1 MEENQIIDSTFSIVN
16 LVIIMILVTII
27 MSIVTKFNNYEFII
41 LQRGVVSRHAH
52 YASVV
57 STLTNHP
64 SSVGGKR
71 GSVAARGTIASIVHT
86 STCAASVL
94 QF

>member
-1 MEENQIIDSTFSIVN
+1 MINSTFSIVN
-16 LVIIMILVTII
+16 FVIIMILITII
-27 MSIVTKFNNYEFII
+27 MSTVNNYNYEFII

-57 STLTNHP
+57 STLTKHP
-64 SSVGGKR
+64 NSVGGKK
-71 GSVAARGTIASIVHT
+71 GSVAARGTMNIIVHT

-94 QF
+94 QS

>member
-1 MEENQIIDSTFSIVN
+1 M
-16 LVIIMILVTII
+16 
-27 MSIVTKFNNYEFII
+27 
-41 LQRGVVSRHAH
+41 SRHAH

-64 SSVGGKR
+64 NLVGGKK
-71 GSVAARGTIASIVHT
+71 GSVAARGTMVNIVHT

-94 QF
+94 QFWLSNYWVTSTDKLAEMTGIYVICV

>member
-1 MEENQIIDSTFSIVN
+1 V
-16 LVIIMILVTII
+16 VILIMII
-27 MSIVTKFNNYEFII
+27 MSTVTNYNYEFII

-64 SSVGGKR
+64 NQLAGRRVVSQH
-71 GSVAARGTIASIVHT
+71 AA
-86 STCAASVL
+86 L
-94 QF
+94 